1 MYKSVVQIAILFALV
16 CVCVCVCLLLI
27 CSRLLDLL
35 FFFFHIYT
43 MRCAFFFFTLD
54 ISFHLPCCLLD
65 HNDHHNSNKKEKE
78 NTPLF
83 EAIPLG
89 LFVCSSEN

>member
-1 MYKSVVQIAILFALV
+1 
-16 CVCVCVCLLLI
+16 
-27 CSRLLDLL
+27 
-35 FFFFHIYT
+35 
-43 MRCAFFFFTLD
+43 MRGVFFFFTLD

>member
-16 CVCVCVCLLLI
+16 CVCVCLLLI
-27 CSRLLDLL
+27 CYRSLDLL
-35 FFFFHIYT
+35 FFSTYMQCAVLFFL
-43 MRCAFFFFTLD
+43 TLD

-78 NTPLF
+78 NTSLF
-83 EAIPLG
+83 ETIPLG
-89 LFVCSSEN
+89 LFVCPSEN